1 MAAFEPERAESRR
14 QLSLPYIPSICSLAG
29 DEDGARSVIR
39 FLPALML
46 RKLRDKLGNDMPQT
60 LGVLLA
66 RDVRGDPACAKS
78 PTCTRM
84 ILRWPCSCATL
95 TAL

>member
-1 MAAFEPERAESRR
+1 MAAFEPEMAESRR
-14 QLSLPYIPSICSLAG
+14 QLSLPYIPSVCSLAG